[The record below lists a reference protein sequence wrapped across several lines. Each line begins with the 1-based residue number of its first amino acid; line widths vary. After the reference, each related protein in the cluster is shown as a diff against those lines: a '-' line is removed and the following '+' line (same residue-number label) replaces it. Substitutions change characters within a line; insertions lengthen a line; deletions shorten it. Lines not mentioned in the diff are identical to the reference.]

1 MNKLLAKLL
10 GILNGL
16 IALIFIVA
24 GAAAGYAVSE
34 GTGLILGLLGG
45 MIFAIFFCGY
55 AAIFEIDKKT
65 LQKTDH
71 HHGADHWPRSA
82 LFLLLNLQYQSCF
95 DWSYSPHR
103 KLTRG

>member
-45 MIFAIFFCGY
+45 MILPYFFAGMQ
-55 AAIFEIDKKT
+55 
-65 LQKTDH
+65 L
-71 HHGADHWPRSA
+71 S
-82 LFLLLNLQYQSCF
+82 LFLCEMNWLQFGIFSQNNLDRMIVS
-95 DWSYSPHR
+95 
-103 KLTRG
+103 

>member
-1 MNKLLAKLL
+1 LNKLLAKLL

-55 AAIFEIDKKT
+55 AAVFVSMRDELVAIRD
-65 LQKTDH
+65 
-71 HHGADHWPRSA
+71 
-82 LFLLLNLQYQSCF
+82 LLSKQS
-95 DWSYSPHR
+95 R
-103 KLTRG
+103 

>member
-55 AAIFEIDKKT
+55 AAIFVSIRDEVVTI
-65 LQKTDH
+65 
-71 HHGADHWPRSA
+71 RN
-82 LFLLLNLQYQSCF
+82 LLEKQS
-95 DWSYSPHR
+95 
-103 KLTRG
+103 K

>member
-55 AAIFEIDKKT
+55 ARLCFYARELVAIRDFSKT
-65 LQKTDH
+65 I
-71 HHGADHWPRSA
+71 
-82 LFLLLNLQYQSCF
+82 
-95 DWSYSPHR
+95 
-103 KLTRG
+103 

>member
-10 GILNGL
+10 VILNGL

-55 AAIFEIDKKT
+55 AAVFVSMRDELVAIRD
-65 LQKTDH
+65 
-71 HHGADHWPRSA
+71 
-82 LFLLLNLQYQSCF
+82 LLSKQS
-95 DWSYSPHR
+95 R
-103 KLTRG
+103 